1 MASKV
6 AVEDALLNVV
16 LSGLNWGDIR
26 PPPHE
31 EALER
36 VRGLIVNSGLSG

>member
-16 LSGLNWGDIR
+16 KGRNCGDIR
-26 PPPHE
+26 PPHE
-31 EALER
+31 DALER